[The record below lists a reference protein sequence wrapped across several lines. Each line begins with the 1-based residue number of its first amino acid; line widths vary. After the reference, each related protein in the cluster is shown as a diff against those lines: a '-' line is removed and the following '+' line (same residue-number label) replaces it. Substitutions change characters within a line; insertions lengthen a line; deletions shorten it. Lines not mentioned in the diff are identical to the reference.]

1 MNFRPKVCANNRL
14 SSLVALEL
22 SEAFLPSQIENYRNF
37 GGDFQDFQVF
47 QLNHGPK
54 LSAFQD
60 SAWPILFLGQKSNS
74 RLRVVSLNL
83 PEPNLQPEIFKISK
97 L

>member
-1 MNFRPKVCANNRL
+1 MISKKSVHKQQTK
-14 SSLVALEL
+14 LV
-22 SEAFLPSQIENYRNF
+22 SCF
-37 GGDFQDFQVF
+37 GVVRSVLAQPNGCDFQDFQVF

-74 RLRVVSLNL
+74 RLRVVRLNL